1 MVIPVVRQ
9 EDAGST
15 QGITDNCPEWGIYR
29 EGFRG
34 ISHPPNQIL
43 KNAWRFTY
51 LANSI
56 CTSFGNRVDGRK
68 LLMTDKEKTKE
79 GIAYRTKRTID
90 RTKEEFYH
98 PLVG

>member
-43 KNAWRFTY
+43 
-51 LANSI
+51 
-56 CTSFGNRVDGRK
+56 
-68 LLMTDKEKTKE
+68 
-79 GIAYRTKRTID
+79 
-90 RTKEEFYH
+90 
-98 PLVG
+98 

>member
-9 EDAGST
+9 EDAGRT
-15 QGITDNCPEWGIYR
+15 QGITDNCPEWGIYVEGLR
-29 EGFRG
+29 GTLLPLTRSCKTHGVLRIWQILSTQVLETGQLEGF
-34 ISHPPNQIL
+34 S
-43 KNAWRFTY
+43 
-51 LANSI
+51 
-56 CTSFGNRVDGRK
+56 
-68 LLMTDKEKTKE
+68 MTDKGKTKE